1 MCPKIFLFFFLDMLP
16 EIMRR
21 LNHIFAKLNSIDRLC
36 KIEENQKN
44 SIQDKEM
51 SVLQEFVALPLK
63 INEEIQNIERDLEN
77 QDFFEQMVNIFFN
90 I

>member
-1 MCPKIFLFFFLDMLP
+1 MLP

-21 LNHIFAKLNSIDRLC
+21 LNHIFAKLNSIDDRLC

-51 SVLQEFVALPLK
+51 SFLRFKNLLLCP
-63 INEEIQNIERDLEN
+63 
-77 QDFFEQMVNIFFN
+77 
-90 I
+90 